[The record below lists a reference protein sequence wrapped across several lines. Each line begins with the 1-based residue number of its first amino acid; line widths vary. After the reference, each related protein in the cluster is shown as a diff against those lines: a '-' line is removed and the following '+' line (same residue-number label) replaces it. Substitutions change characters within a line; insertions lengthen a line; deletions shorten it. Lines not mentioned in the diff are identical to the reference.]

1 MSVCHPL
8 VSALRTPGVDLR
20 SKNAAFGPQG
30 GGERSTRG
38 DAELLLCIYT
48 PVALPSS
55 RGWVNAAKTAR
66 LSLVMTKQQGLCLAA
81 LHLSFQA
88 L

>member
-1 MSVCHPL
+1 M
-8 VSALRTPGVDLR
+8 
-20 SKNAAFGPQG
+20 
-30 GGERSTRG
+30 
-38 DAELLLCIYT
+38 LLCIYT